1 MTQHIAAILSLTLGF
16 MTAASG
22 QAEKHKLSE
31 TGAKTL
37 SFFAKIEERNLD
49 DYLKR
54 VRLPQAAE
62 AVKTEALRQLA
73 NVETFS
79 PSEKTK
85 AKLAL
90 LMPIL
95 KYHERDTV
103 MEIRIINLREA
114 FVGLRGRSVLLISEP
129 ALSILLPEE
138 LQAAVAHELGHEYFW
153 RETLEAQRQKQYEL
167 LREIELRSD
176 AIAVIALHRLGI
188 DPGKLISAITKVRAF
203 NMQLVSLD
211 SPQYPL
217 LPERTG
223 FIRAMS
229 EFVKARETA
238 Q

>member
-1 MTQHIAAILSLTLGF
+1 MTKHLAAILSLTLGLI
-16 MTAASG
+16 TAVWG

-31 TGAKTL
+31 TGARTL
-37 SFFAKIEERNLD
+37 SFFAKIEEPNFD
-49 DYLKR
+49 DYLRR
-54 VRLPQAAE
+54 VRLPQVAA
-62 AVKTEALRQLA
+62 AVKAEALRQLA
-73 NVETFS
+73 TVETFS

-85 AKLAL
+85 AKLAT

-103 MEIRIINLREA
+103 METKIINLREA
-114 FVGLRGRSVLLISEP
+114 FVGLRGRSVLLISQA

-176 AIAVIALHRLGI
+176 AIAIIALHRLGV
-188 DPGKLISAITKVRAF
+188 DAKNLISAITKVKAF
-203 NMQLVSLD
+203 NIQMGSPD
-211 SPQYPL
+211 SPLYPL

-229 EFVKARETA
+229 ELVRTREA
-238 Q
+238 MQ